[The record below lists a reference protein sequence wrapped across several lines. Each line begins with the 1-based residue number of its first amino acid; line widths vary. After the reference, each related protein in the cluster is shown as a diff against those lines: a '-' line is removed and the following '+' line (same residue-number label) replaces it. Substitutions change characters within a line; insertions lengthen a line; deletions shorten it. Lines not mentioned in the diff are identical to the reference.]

1 MKLSQ
6 SQSQSPEASTNEG
19 TRAGALGRGVRS
31 ALAVGLVV
39 GLVDGAAANQ
49 RMLEE
54 IPFAG
59 QLGGTAAAILV
70 YTGFFGLLLIPYELL
85 LTLLSRNTGRGSLL
99 FGLTVGLFFEIYW
112 GTREF
117 IFPGYSATSPE
128 RLASAAGLF
137 VLSVA
142 LVIWLNRLLG
152 SRARALSKLA
162 LPLWVVA
169 ALGGSVFLWQE
180 HALLSSSSE
189 GNLNESNRDLP
200 NVLFIIVDA
209 LRADVIGAYGN
220 DHVETPV
227 MDRLA
232 DQGVLF
238 ENARVQAPFTW
249 SSFGSFLTGK
259 YPRRHGMLKLQAG
272 MQWAIGIN
280 TTMPLH
286 FKTAKR
292 ASGGKLENDDFVT
305 AAFMTGA
312 VTKGSGLLLGI
323 DLYCEALKGH
333 ELVHRSSSWSLL
345 STDLVFFNVWN
356 KLTQRL
362 DYNKAGTT
370 AEKWLA
376 ENAEGK
382 RFFAF
387 LHLYSTHTPY
397 DPDPEFRERYVDPN
411 YDGPIE
417 AFYAAHRYAIE
428 SGQYEPT
435 EADKEQIRNLYY
447 AGVTQADHAIG
458 SVLDELERSGVLEN
472 TIVVVTSDHGEELG
486 EHGVWEHNW
495 MYQTNLEIPLIMR
508 WPGHLPSGLRVGPL
522 VDSVDLMPTLCD
534 LMGLELPTLPTE
546 GDEIEYHRVDGMS
559 LMPLVRGEREWQ
571 REFSFAESGPALSIQ
586 DLRWKLLI
594 SRECLDYEPDE
605 EAWARPIRE
614 PLLFDLEADSQEFNN
629 LFDPHHAEVA
639 RLLLALREWNSSLP
653 IAKEAVMSS
662 HRDQEAEELLGNLG
676 YGDGIGGDDE
686 LDGSLSEDE

>member
-1 MKLSQ
+1 MKL
-6 SQSQSPEASTNEG
+6 SQSQSPEASIDEG
-19 TRAGALGRGVRS
+19 AGAGAFGRGMRS
-31 ALAVGLVV
+31 ALTVGLIV
-39 GLVDGAAANQ
+39 GLVDGIAANL
-49 RMLEE
+49 RLLEV
-54 IPFAG
+54 IPLAG
-59 QLGGTAAAILV
+59 QLGGTAASILV
-70 YTGFFGLLLIPYELL
+70 YTGFFGLLLVPFELL
-85 LTLLSRNTGRGSLL
+85 LALLGRRAGRGSLL
-99 FGLTVGLFFEIYW
+99 LGLTVGLFFEVYW
-112 GTREF
+112 STREY

-128 RLASAAGLF
+128 RLASTVGLF
-137 VLSVA
+137 LLSLA
-142 LVIWLNRLLG
+142 LVIGFSRLFG
-152 SRARALSKLA
+152 SRARRLSKLA

-180 HALLSSSSE
+180 HSLLSSHSE
-189 GNLNESNRDLP
+189 GDLDESNRDLP

-220 DHVETPV
+220 EHVATPV

-232 DQGVLF
+232 HQGVLF
-238 ENARVQAPFTW
+238 ENARAQAPFTW

-292 ASGGKLENDDFVT
+292 VSGEELDTDDFVT

-397 DPDPEFRERYVDPN
+397 DPEPEFRERYVDPD
-411 YDGPIE
+411 YDGPIQ
-417 AFYAAHRYAIE
+417 AFYAEHRYAIE
-428 SGQYEPT
+428 AGQYEPT
-435 EADKEQIRNLYY
+435 EADKQQIRNLYY

-458 SVLDELERSGVLEN
+458 SVLDELERAGVLEN

-495 MYQTNLEIPLIMR
+495 MYQTNLEIPLIIR
-508 WPGHLPSGLRVGPL
+508 WPGQLPGGVRVRPL

-559 LMPLVRGEREWQ
+559 LLPLVRGEREWQ

-586 DLRWKLLI
+586 DLRWKLVI
-594 SRECLDYEPDE
+594 SRECLDYAPDDE
-605 EAWARPIRE
+605 GWARPIRE
-614 PLLFDLEADSQEFNN
+614 PLLFDLEADPEELNN
-629 LFDPHHAEVA
+629 LFDPRHAEVA
-639 RLLLALREWNSSLP
+639 RLLPALREWNSSLP

-662 HRDQEAEELLGNLG
+662 HRDREAEELLGNLG
-676 YGDGIGGDDE
+676 YADGIGGDDE
-686 LDGSLSEDE
+686 LDESLNEDE

>member
-1 MKLSQ
+1 
-6 SQSQSPEASTNEG
+6 
-19 TRAGALGRGVRS
+19 
-31 ALAVGLVV
+31 VGLIV
-39 GLVDGAAANQ
+39 GLVDGVAANL
-49 RMLEE
+49 RLLEE
-54 IPFAG
+54 IPLAG
-59 QLGGTAAAILV
+59 QLGGVAASVLV
-70 YTGFFGLLLIPYELL
+70 YTAFFGLLLVPLELL
-85 LTLLSRNTGRGSLL
+85 LSLLGRRPGRGSLL
-99 FGLTVGLFFEIYW
+99 FGLTVGLFFEVYW
-112 GTREF
+112 STREF
-117 IFPGYSATSPE
+117 IFSGYSATSPE
-128 RLASAAGLF
+128 RLASTAGLF
-137 VLSVA
+137 LLSVA
-142 LVIWLNRLLG
+142 VVFGLSRLFG
-152 SRARALSKLA
+152 PGTRALSRLA

-180 HALLSSSSE
+180 HALLSSNSE
-189 GNLNESNRDLP
+189 GDLDESNRDLP
-200 NVLFIIVDA
+200 NVLFIVVDA

-220 DHVETPV
+220 ERVATPV

-292 ASGGKLENDDFVT
+292 SSGAELESDDFVT

-397 DPDPEFRERYVDPN
+397 DPDPEFRERYVDPD

-417 AFYAAHRYAIE
+417 AFYAEHRYAIE
-428 SGQYEPT
+428 AGQYEPT
-435 EADKEQIRNLYY
+435 EADKQQIRNLYY

-458 SVLDELERSGVLEN
+458 SVLDELERAGVLEN

-508 WPGHLPSGLRVGPL
+508 WPGHLPGGVRVEPL

-534 LMGLELPTLPTE
+534 LMGLELPSLPTE
-546 GDEIEYHRVDGMS
+546 GDEIEYHRVDGRS
-559 LMPLVRGEREWQ
+559 LLPLVRGETEWQ

-586 DLRWKLLI
+586 DLRWKLVI
-594 SRECLDYEPDE
+594 SRECLDYEPDDE
-605 EAWARPIRE
+605 GWEQPIRE
-614 PLLFDLEADSQEFNN
+614 PLLFDLETDPEELNN
-629 LFDPHHAEVA
+629 LFDPRHEQVS
-639 RLLLALREWNSSLP
+639 RLLAALREWNSSLP

-662 HRDQEAEELLGNLG
+662 HRDEEAEELLGNLG
-676 YGDGIGGDDE
+676 YADGIGGDEE
-686 LDGSLSEDE
+686 LEEPLSEDE